1 MLFKSVLLSGAIL
14 AFSATE
20 VWAHAAINPA
30 LGVKG
35 TAVRNDVQRPSANKP
50 CGNTALTAIDSSTAV
65 KADASGSFTVNVENF
80 NGGKDGSRSVTMQ
93 VDAAG
98 TGAKFANGQVTVNG
112 DAAPATTGT
121 QKVTASLPAGT
132 KCSGGA
138 SRDLCLA
145 SFKTAGGFGNCVVVQ
160 QGAGGGAAAGG
171 AAAGGAAAGGAAAGG
186 AAAGGAAAGGAAA
199 GGAAAGGAAGNAAS
213 ANNGAANGN
222 AKANGG
228 ANAKANGNANA
239 KATGGANKG
248 QKANANAKNNRAVAG
263 TRLARYV
270 VVDDE

>member
-145 SFKTAGGFGNCVVVQ
+145 SFKTAGGF
-160 QGAGGGAAAGG
+160 
-171 AAAGGAAAGGAAAGG
+171 
-186 AAAGGAAAGGAAA
+186 
-199 GGAAAGGAAGNAAS
+199 
-213 ANNGAANGN
+213 
-222 AKANGG
+222 
-228 ANAKANGNANA
+228 
-239 KATGGANKG
+239 
-248 QKANANAKNNRAVAG
+248 
-263 TRLARYV
+263 
-270 VVDDE
+270 